1 MEFILI
7 CSLRSQ
13 LSAGPLHFI
22 NHISFLFENEK
33 WNWWLIEMKGQR
45 PKRMYWMKWK
55 HSRGGRAAPTK
66 STTTI
71 NHQSTFMKLN
81 WFDWLVDWLISFG
94 EEWAAAIKEINQS
107 INHQWNWMIW
117 FDLIW
122 FIWIALPPGPAPPAN
137 KPIQSPIKSIFNLF
151 DGIEWLFWRQAP
163 PQEQQQ
169 IKKLYFLI
177 WLDCSLGAA
186 SAAANHKSPISPF
199 GRADWCD
206 LLVLLMA
213 CGVASSIQ
221 VQLIYLISSVPFL
234 HQ

>member
-1 MEFILI
+1 MIWWSCLVEF
-7 CSLRSQ
+7 
-13 LSAGPLHFI
+13 A
-22 NHISFLFENEK
+22 
-33 WNWWLIEMKGQR
+33 
-45 PKRMYWMKWK
+45 
-55 HSRGGRAAPTK
+55 AAPN
-66 STTTI
+66 STSLLFPSSSTI
-71 NHQSTFMKLN
+71 
-81 WFDWLVDWLISFG
+81 
-94 EEWAAAIKEINQS
+94 INQLFIHKS
-107 INHQWNWMIW
+107 KKFDFEWSWIEW
-117 FDLIW
+117 FCWLKRRREVC
-122 FIWIALPPGPAPPAN
+122 WIALPPGPAPPAN

-213 CGVASSIQ
+213 CGLSYRAPLSLSI
-221 VQLIYLISSVPFL
+221 IYLFVHS
-234 HQ
+234 